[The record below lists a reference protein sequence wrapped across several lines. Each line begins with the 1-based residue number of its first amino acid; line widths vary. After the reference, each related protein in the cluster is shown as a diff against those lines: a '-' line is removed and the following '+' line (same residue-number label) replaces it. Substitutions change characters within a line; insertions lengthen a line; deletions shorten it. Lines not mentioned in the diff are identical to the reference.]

1 MPSISDTL
9 LLPGQPIPL
18 PARAPAPQLGHGIYE
33 RNGQLRASLLGIPH
47 FEGSVR
53 TAFSEFAG
61 QSLSLYFV
69 DFGDITNQI
78 LPPLSWR
85 HCYWFC
91 YATFTVASID
101 IDYYC

>member
-33 RNGQLRASLLGIPH
+33 RNGQLRASILGIPH

-53 TAFSEFAG
+53 TAFSASWASLHPFA
-61 QSLSLYFV
+61 S
-69 DFGDITNQI
+69 
-78 LPPLSWR
+78 
-85 HCYWFC
+85 
-91 YATFTVASID
+91 
-101 IDYYC
+101 